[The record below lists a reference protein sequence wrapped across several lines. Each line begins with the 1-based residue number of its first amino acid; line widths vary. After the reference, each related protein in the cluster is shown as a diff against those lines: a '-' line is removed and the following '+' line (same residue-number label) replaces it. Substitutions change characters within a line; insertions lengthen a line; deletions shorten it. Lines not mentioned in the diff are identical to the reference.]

1 MLPFRRMTPGSVGFR
16 FLEWYGLHGRHPGQ
30 WRVHSALR
38 NILRAHVDADLAV
51 ERQGLRWILN
61 PSDFPQE
68 NLFWLGESDR
78 WDLFH
83 ARRMVRPGSVIFDV
97 GSNFGYY
104 ALMLA
109 AGLRQECEVHAFEPT
124 DATFDRLSQHI
135 ALNGMDCVHAHRL
148 ALSDAPGT
156 ASMHGRN
163 GNSGAAFVELG
174 DGGRVGVTTLDAFVA
189 ERGIRRLD
197 FMKIDV
203 EGFEE
208 RVLRGGERVLR
219 ELRPTILLEVQPVT
233 LQRAGS
239 SVQRLADLLGSH
251 GYVLRQANRER
262 LVPLVLSDAPGYL
275 VNGFAVSAD

>member
-16 FLEWYGLHGRHPGQ
+16 LLEWYGLHGRHPGQ
-30 WRVHSALR
+30 WRVHAALR
-38 NILRAHVDADLAV
+38 GLLKAHVDANLAV
-51 ERQGLRWILN
+51 ERQGLRWVLN

-97 GSNFGYY
+97 GANFGYY

-109 AGLRQECEVHAFEPT
+109 AGLRSECEVHAFEPT
-124 DATFDRLSQHI
+124 DATFERLSQHI
-135 ALNGMDCVHAHRL
+135 ALNRMECVHAHRL

-156 ASMHGRN
+156 ATMQGRN
-163 GNSGAAFVELG
+163 GNSGAAFVEPG
-174 DGGRVGVTTLDAFVA
+174 AGEVQVTTLDAFVG

-208 RVLRGGERVLR
+208 KVLRGGEWVLR
-219 ELRPTILLEVQPVT
+219 ELRPAILLEIQPTT
-233 LQRAGS
+233 LERAGS
-239 SVQRLADLLGSH
+239 SVRRLADLLTSH

-275 VNGFAVSAD
+275 VNGFAVPAP

>member
-1 MLPFRRMTPGSVGFR
+1 
-16 FLEWYGLHGRHPGQ
+16 
-30 WRVHSALR
+30 RV
-38 NILRAHVDADLAV
+38 
-51 ERQGLRWILN
+51 RQ
-61 PSDFPQE
+61 PP
-68 NLFWLGESDR
+68 
-78 WDLFH
+78 
-83 ARRMVRPGSVIFDV
+83 
-97 GSNFGYY
+97 
-104 ALMLA
+104 
-109 AGLRQECEVHAFEPT
+109 
-124 DATFDRLSQHI
+124 
-135 ALNGMDCVHAHRL
+135 ALNRMECVHAHRL

-174 DGGRVGVTTLDAFVA
+174 GAGHVQVTTLDAFVA

-219 ELRPTILLEVQPVT
+219 ELRPSILLEVQPVT
-233 LQRAGS
+233 LERAGS
-239 SVQRLADLLGSH
+239 SVRRLAELLTSP

-275 VNGFAVSAD
+275 VNGFAIPAL

>member
-30 WRVHSALR
+30 WRVHAALR
-38 NILRAHVDADLAV
+38 NLLGAHVDADLAV

-68 NLFWLGESDR
+68 DLFWLGESDR

-83 ARRMVRPGSVIFDV
+83 ARRMVRPGAVLFDV
-97 GSNFGYY
+97 GANFGYY

-109 AGLRQECEVHAFEPT
+109 AALRRECEVHAFEPT
-124 DATFDRLSQHI
+124 DATFERLRQHI
-135 ALNGMDCVHAHRL
+135 ALNRMEGTVHAHRL

-156 ASMHGRN
+156 ASMHGRD
-163 GNSGAAFVELG
+163 GNSGAAFVEPG
-174 DGGRVGVTTLDAFVA
+174 VGAVQVSTLDAFVA
-189 ERGIRRLD
+189 ERGLRRLD

-219 ELRPTILLEVQPVT
+219 ELRPSILLEVQPTT
-233 LQRAGS
+233 LERAGS
-239 SVQRLADLLGSH
+239 SVRRLADLLTSH
-251 GYVLRQANRER
+251 GYVLRQAHREQ

-275 VNGFAVSAD
+275 VNGFAIPAV

>member
-1 MLPFRRMTPGSVGFR
+1 MTPRSVGFR

-30 WRVHSALR
+30 WRVHAALR
-38 NILRAHVDADLAV
+38 NLLKAHVDAELPV
-51 ERQGLRWILN
+51 QRQGLRWVLN
-61 PSDFPQE
+61 PADFPQE

-97 GSNFGYY
+97 GANFGYY

-109 AGLRQECEVHAFEPT
+109 AGLHGVCEVHAFEPT
-124 DATFDRLSQHI
+124 ESTFERLTHHVM
-135 ALNGMDCVHAHRL
+135 LNRMDCVCAHRL

-156 ASMHGRN
+156 ASMHGRD
-163 GNSGAAFVELG
+163 GNSGAAFVEPG
-174 DGGRVGVTTLDAFVA
+174 EGTIRITTLDAFVA
-189 ERGIRRLD
+189 ERGLRRLD

-208 RVLRGGERVLR
+208 RVLRGGQRVLR
-219 ELRPTILLEVQPVT
+219 ELRPSILLEVQPTT

-239 SVQRLADLLGSH
+239 SVHRLAELLTSH
-251 GYVLRQANRER
+251 GYVLRQSNRER
-262 LVPLVLSDAPGYL
+262 LVPLELSESPGYL
-275 VNGFAVSAD
+275 VNGFALPAG

>member
-1 MLPFRRMTPGSVGFR
+1 M
-16 FLEWYGLHGRHPGQ
+16 
-30 WRVHSALR
+30 HSALR
-38 NILRAHVDADLAV
+38 NLLKAHVDADLAV

-97 GSNFGYY
+97 GANFGYY

-109 AGLRQECEVHAFEPT
+109 AGLRSECEVHAFEPT
-124 DATFDRLSQHI
+124 DATFERLSQHI
-135 ALNGMDCVHAHRL
+135 ALNRMECVHAHRL

-156 ASMHGRN
+156 ATMQGRN
-163 GNSGAAFVELG
+163 GNSGAAFVEPG
-174 DGGRVGVTTLDAFVA
+174 AGEVQVTTLDAFVG

-208 RVLRGGERVLR
+208 KVLRGGEWVLR
-219 ELRPTILLEVQPVT
+219 ELRPAILLEIQPTT
-233 LQRAGS
+233 LERAGS
-239 SVQRLADLLGSH
+239 SVRRLADLLTSH

-275 VNGFAVSAD
+275 VNGFAVPAP